1 MLRGRPLAGQRAFL
15 GDLRSTRAGA
25 CPGGAGIPDCEF
37 RLIATARHPFTVE
50 VRETSLRAG
59 LEWLARRPDV
69 GVGPL
74 PSAVGGAVEGSVDAR
89 DGMPRAGSSAVV
101 ATRTT
106 RARITPTDDRSNP

>member
-1 MLRGRPLAGQRAFL
+1 MARRRFLSGCRAFL
-15 GDLRSTRAGA
+15 GDLRSTRARA
-25 CPGGAGIPDCEF
+25 RPGGAGIPDCEL
-37 RLIATARHPFTVE
+37 RLIAAARHPFTVE

-89 DGMPRAGSSAVV
+89 DGMLRAGSSAVV
-101 ATRTT
+101 ATRRT
-106 RARITPTDDRSNP
+106 RDRITPTDESSDP